1 VILRVFAYL
10 AGATSRCKQRHGCRP
25 RPLLCNVANSP
36 DAGQPEIERNGLQC
50 GDKFTSVALPEERM
64 FRRSRIFLIVLAS
77 IDLAVVAFAQTPR
90 TSTPDLTVVW
100 ATSRGAGGARGGG
113 GGRGNQP
120 ELPLR
125 PEAKAK
131 VQEYQRLIAGT
142 GDTPGGYCLGTG
154 MPGSMLGSGGYPMEI
169 IQRPDQITIVYEAHN
184 EIRRVYLGNRVIPE
198 KDRLPERNGYSVGR
212 WEGNTLVVET
222 TKLNEQV
229 DQRYAHSDKARIVE
243 RYTLSEENGQKVLTA
258 EMTMTDPDFYTA
270 PVSET
275 KKWSH
280 VPNGFLMT
288 YECNEPAWLDRLEAL
303 RAKNSKPTK

>member
-1 VILRVFAYL
+1 
-10 AGATSRCKQRHGCRP
+10 
-25 RPLLCNVANSP
+25 
-36 DAGQPEIERNGLQC
+36 
-50 GDKFTSVALPEERM
+50 M
-64 FRRSRIFLIVLAS
+64 FRRSRIFLLVLAS
-77 IDLAVVAFAQTPR
+77 INLAAVALAQAPM
-90 TSTPDLTVVW
+90 TSTTDLTGVW
-100 ATSRGAGGARGGG
+100 TTYRGAGGAGRGGA
-113 GGRGNQP
+113 RGAQP

-198 KDRLPERNGYSVGR
+198 KDRLSERNGYSTGR

-222 TKLNEQV
+222 TKLNEAV
-229 DQRYAHSDKARIVE
+229 DQRYAHSNKARIVE
-243 RYTLSEENGQKVLTA
+243 RYTLSEENGAKVLTA

-270 PVSET
+270 AVSET
-275 KKWSH
+275 KKWSN